1 MSTNQILAR
10 EFYTDNEI
18 LWYPIQLYTAPM
30 EPVELCYGEP
40 KMVKELVPIAS
51 KVERV
56 FKEEQNEWVYEVRN
70 NSGHR
75 LYLHEKTTKAGKPYS
90 SYKPEQNDFTDFTP
104 QQIIERQ
111 NLLAVPQWKKKFNYI
126 AVDTRR
132 MMHIDL
138 DCPEYEE
145 LYKDLLKTHP
155 YYKSATKSFGK
166 HIMILCDKK
175 APSNRTDLRN
185 EGFPLNSKSRPDLEL
200 LAGQWAYCPID
211 AVMFNAD
218 CKDFSF
224 DFEPYIFNKSKITNQ
239 PRLTFQSA
247 AAASAT
253 IETNEII
260 LTPSTPQQ
268 PISSDLISQHREL
281 LDLVCLPDKGNR
293 EVWMAIC
300 DVIKAIGL
308 KNEDWIHFCI
318 RNNFNKGN
326 PDKEK
331 RGLFDRCKGD
341 KSIFLL
347 HRYAKICNP
356 AKHAEYV
363 KKYSISLVSKEYQ
376 QYLDAAEKVKGALEA
391 DDLRKT
397 TKYLN
402 MKSLFEKNHFKL
414 EQPIRYVRINEKNDI
429 QFYTSKDMYE
439 YLLGKQ
445 GYSTIGG
452 VPFFDL
458 WREDE
463 NKRLFTEIVF
473 EPNPEKHL
481 STNYNSFTGFMNN
494 DPSVG
499 KIVETESKF
508 FEVLRRVTVQPEIY
522 EYMKSWF
529 AHIIQKPYKKTNVAV
544 VFYSDTKGV
553 GKNCIVDGF
562 SAVIGEQYFAVLND
576 IDDLAR
582 NFNAHL
588 TNKLFIYGDEISF
601 NAKKLSDKLKKVITQ
616 PYQNLEKKTVDVIK
630 VADKSNYF
638 FTTNNEHSFKME
650 KGDRRLYM
658 VNCIEEKIS
667 KELSTAFYA
676 EIEDPVKLKQLF
688 NFFMDYKQVLAEGQ
702 ESHDIGISA
711 PPETLYKKNLQ
722 FADVPAYIEVLYKK
736 PTQYRDQRI
745 NASDLYEMAIK
756 YAKETHQSTNFTVT
770 KFGTEMAK
778 YLGDIKKKGKACNYF
793 AFGTKSEIREMLFK
807 VNPEYYRYVYQLDE
821 SQTPIFTVET
831 ETDPDQPNF

>member
-1 MSTNQILAR
+1 MSTNEISAR
-10 EFYTDNEI
+10 EFFTNNEV
-18 LWYPIQLYTAPM
+18 LWYPFEMRVAPM
-30 EPVELCYGEP
+30 EPAELCYGEP
-40 KMVKELVPIAS
+40 KYSKELVPVAS

-56 FKEEQNEWVYEVRN
+56 FNEKKQEYTYKVKD

-75 LYLHEKTTKAGKPYS
+75 LYKHEKTTQDGKTYS
-90 SYKPEQNDFTDFTP
+90 SYKPEQNDFVDFTP

-111 NLLAVPQWKKKFNYI
+111 NLLTVPQWKKRFNYI

-132 MMHIDL
+132 FKHIDL
-138 DCPEYEE
+138 DCPEYEQV
-145 LYKDLLKTHP
+145 YKDLLQTHP
-155 YYKSATKSFGK
+155 YYKSSTKSFGK
-166 HIMILCDKK
+166 HILFTCDKK
-175 APSNRTDLRN
+175 PPKNRCDLRN
-185 EGFPLNSKSRPDLEL
+185 EGFPLNAASRPDLEL
-200 LAGQWAYCPID
+200 LSGQWSYCPID
-211 AVMFNAD
+211 AVIYNAD
-218 CKDFSF
+218 CKDPTF
-224 DFEPYIFNKSKITNQ
+224 DFEPYLFKKSKITNQ
-239 PRLTFQSA
+239 PKLMPLV
-247 AAASAT
+247 
-253 IETNEII
+253 NEII
-260 LTPSTPQQ
+260 STPSTPSTPKT
-268 PISSDLISQHREL
+268 PIATDLISQHREL
-281 LDLVCLPDKGNR
+281 LDLIRMPEKGNR
-293 EVWMAIC
+293 DLWMGIC
-300 DVIKAIGL
+300 DVIKSIGL

-331 RGLFDRCKGD
+331 RELFEKCRGD

-347 HRYAKICNP
+347 HRYAKQCNYE
-356 AKHAEYV
+356 KHAEYL
-363 KKYSISLVSKEYQ
+363 KKYNITLLSPEYQ
-376 QYLDAAEKVKGALEA
+376 QYLDDAEKLGALDSNE
-391 DDLRKT
+391 LRQT
-397 TKYLN
+397 TKYIK
-402 MKSLFEKNHFKL
+402 MKSLFEKTHFKL
-414 EQPIRYVRINEKNDI
+414 EQPIRYVRLNDRNDI
-429 QFYTSKDMYE
+429 QFYTAHEMTE

-445 GYSTIGG
+445 GYGTVGG
-452 VPFFDL
+452 EPFFEL

-463 NKRLFTEIVF
+463 QKRVFTEIVF
-473 EPNPEKHL
+473 EPNLAKHL
-481 STNYNSFTGFMNN
+481 PTNYNSFTGFMNN
-494 DPSVG
+494 DPSAG

-508 FEVLRRVTVQPEIY
+508 FEVLRRITVKPEIY

-562 SAVIGEQYFAVLND
+562 TAIIGEQYFAVLND
-576 IDDLAR
+576 IEDLAR

-658 VNCIEEKIS
+658 VNCLEEKLS

-688 NFFMDYKQVLAEGQ
+688 NFFMDYKQEVKEGE

-711 PPETLYKKNLQ
+711 PPQTAYKKNLQ
-722 FADVPAYIEVLYKK
+722 FADLPAYIEVLYKNPSLFK
-736 PTQYRDQRI
+736 NQKI
-745 NASDLYEMAIK
+745 NSTDLYDIAVK
-756 YAKETHQSTNFTVT
+756 YAKENHQSTNFTMT
-770 KFGTEMAK
+770 KFGSEMTK
-778 YLGDIKKKGKACNYF
+778 YLGNIKKKGKTCNYF
-793 AFGTKSEIREMLFK
+793 AFGSTIEIREMLFK

-821 SQTPIFTVET
+821 SETPTFTAGA
-831 ETDPDQPNF
+831 DSDSDQEFGILDF